1 MCFIEEI
8 EINFLP
14 NKTPKNKT
22 NKKQKH
28 KHTNKHKH

>member
-1 MCFIEEI
+1 MYFIDEI

-14 NKTPKNKT
+14 NKTPT